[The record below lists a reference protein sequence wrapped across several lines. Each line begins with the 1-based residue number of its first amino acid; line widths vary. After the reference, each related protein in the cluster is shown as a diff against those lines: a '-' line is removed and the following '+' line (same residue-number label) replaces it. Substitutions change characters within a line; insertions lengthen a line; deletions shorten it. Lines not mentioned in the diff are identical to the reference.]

1 MILRLF
7 SGSVTPESFP
17 RKRASAST
25 RTKWMSHLAKA
36 ASTSSPSFLR
46 IRPWSTNTQVS
57 WFPTASASRAA
68 ATEEST
74 PPESASSTFPLP
86 TFARMSRMAVFL

>member
-1 MILRLF
+1 MILRLR
-7 SGSVTPESFP
+7 SGSLTPESFS

-25 RTKWMSHLAKA
+25 RTKWMSHLEKA
-36 ASTSSPSFLR
+36 VSTSSPSFLR

-57 WFPTASASRAA
+57 WLPTASASSAA

-74 PPESASSTFPLP
+74 PPDRASNTLPPP
-86 TFARMSRMAVFL
+86 TFSRMALMELSL